1 MAMTL
6 KIESWYLGSYV
17 WTLLPW
23 EVISERK
30 LNLVILSYFLLYRC
44 SYLWACL
51 TISGE
56 GTNNFWGVLLVTPF
70 SFTNCWM
77 PWIICCVC
85 FTPTLIAWQKSCC
98 KIFSAEASNM
108 TKKKKKEKRKQD
120 CHWTFYQFP
129 NVSNLNFQMSN
140 LPFSKTMT
148 WQILQINFLPF
159 WFLSSELTQF
169 QNINSSKWIKKPWYL
184 KLSICSS

>member
-1 MAMTL
+1 MDSASM
-6 KIESWYLGSYV
+6 
-17 WTLLPW
+17 
-23 EVISERK
+23 R
-30 LNLVILSYFLLYRC
+30 SYFWEEIKFGDTFIF

-108 TKKKKKEKRKQD
+108 TKKKKRKKKNK
-120 CHWTFYQFP
+120 TATEPFT
-129 NVSNLNFQMSN
+129 NFQMFQIWIFKYQFYHFQRPWHNKYYRSIFY
-140 LPFSKTMT
+140 LFDFS
-148 WQILQINFLPF
+148 P
-159 WFLSSELTQF
+159 
-169 QNINSSKWIKKPWYL
+169 QN
-184 KLSICSS
+184 

>member
-1 MAMTL
+1 MAMTI
-6 KIESWYLGSYV
+6 KIESWYLGSNV
-17 WTLLPW
+17 WTVLLW

-30 LNLVILSYFLLYRC
+30 LNLVIRSYFLSYRF

-108 TKKKKKEKRKQD
+108 TKKKKRTRLPLNLLPIFKCFRFE
-120 CHWTFYQFP
+120 F
-129 NVSNLNFQMSN
+129 SN
-140 LPFSKTMT
+140 
-148 WQILQINFLPF
+148 INFTIF
-159 WFLSSELTQF
+159 KDHDMTNTTDQFSTFLISFLR
-169 QNINSSKWIKKPWYL
+169 INTIPKYKQ
-184 KLSICSS
+184 